1 MSRLALLLAALSGLL
16 GSARAETAGS
26 ECLPVEKIG
35 CYYIP
40 EGAPADA
47 PLLVYLRGHHPS
59 YAANVPAAQFLAS
72 ARQAFTAYG
81 LRKTAEENR
90 TGLLVTYRSDLA
102 VTPADLAAFS
112 KAAKRTFP
120 KTIIAA
126 HSGGY
131 VGLGRSLDAGTSA
144 SRVLMLD
151 NFYGAGSDGLPQK
164 LQRVISAGAGCA
176 GFYTPHNKKNYET
189 GYLRAVSCSIEPMK
203 DDGQHNAAVVRCLG
217 GYLNGGTCAL

>member
-1 MSRLALLLAALSGLL
+1 MSRLALLLAALSGYC

-26 ECLPVEKIG
+26 ECLPIEKIG

-59 YAANVPAAQFLAS
+59 YGPNVPAAQSLAS
-72 ARQAFTAYG
+72 ARRAFTGYG
-81 LRKTAEENR
+81 LRKTADENR
-90 TGLLVTYRSDLA
+90 VVLLVTYRSDLA

-112 KAAKRTFP
+112 KAVQRTFS
-120 KTIIAA
+120 KTMIAA

-131 VGLGRSLDAGTSA
+131 VGLGRTLDAGTTV

-164 LQRVISAGAGCA
+164 LQRIISSGAGCA

-189 GYLRAVSCSIEPMK
+189 GYKRAVACSIEPMK
-203 DDGQHNAAVVRCLG
+203 DDQHNAAVVRCLS
-217 GYLNGGTCAL
+217 GYLNGSACSL